1 MLGEAFLLL
10 LYFVFEA
17 QSLVNWAGEAEA
29 IRVGKGI
36 KKTNNGFIFSK
47 PQLWHLVVTRKL
59 FTLKLAPS
67 STLCDCVVRTMCQ
80 DLVPIFCA
88 TV

>member
-1 MLGEAFLLL
+1 MLVEAFFL

-47 PQLWHLVVTRKL
+47 PQLWHLVVTRKF
-59 FTLKLAPS
+59 FTLKLAPR
-67 STLCDCVVRTMCQ
+67 STLYDCVKLEQCVKT
-80 DLVPIFCA
+80 
-88 TV
+88 

>member
-1 MLGEAFLLL
+1 MNNENQCWLRLLLLL

-47 PQLWHLVVTRKL
+47 PQLWHLVVTRKI
-59 FTLKLAPS
+59 FTLKLAPR
-67 STLCDCVVRTMCQ
+67 STWYDCVKLEQCVKT
-80 DLVPIFCA
+80 
-88 TV
+88 